1 MRACSQYH
9 DHHILTPDYRKPM
22 VPHLKLDP
30 NVIVLSL
37 FPGIQD
43 NIVRHVMESPDL
55 RMGGMNMNNLM
66 KQAQKM
72 QKQMMEKQEE
82 LQAKTLEMTSG
93 GGAVK
98 VVITGKKEIQELKI
112 NPDVVDPDDVEMLED
127 LIISAVNEAIRQVE
141 EMNNAEMG
149 RMTGGLGGMF

>member
-1 MRACSQYH
+1 M
-9 DHHILTPDYRKPM
+9 
-22 VPHLKLDP
+22 
-30 NVIVLSL
+30 
-37 FPGIQD
+37 
-43 NIVRHVMESPDL
+43 L
-55 RMGGMNMNNLM
+55 RTAYENCK
-66 KQAQKM
+66 KQAAEYAGPAVVETFGEDGFEPLNKPEAYSLS
-72 QKQMMEKQEE
+72 EKQEE

-141 EMNNAEMG
+141 EMYNAEMG